1 MKDNKNLDEIEIE
14 QIDLDI
20 DQNYDVSLDISSLD
34 DFGSMPKSSS
44 DASLDEIEVIEDV
57 SEKQDININKEDMQQ
72 SSDSDE
78 DKSVSISND
87 ELDSI
92 LSDATLEEEEGVTV
106 DLGDISEL
114 ESTTTKMD
122 EDIFSK
128 VESIDETSRIDI
140 EEEPTIETESVEILE
155 EISLQEEE
163 STLDESIFTKASE
176 AITTESEIVSRQR
189 VIETSEETLELGS
202 QSDLISISTEDYNK
216 LVEEEQGIPLVD
228 RPEEILDITEEETI
242 SLGEP
247 ISPEEI
253 GISPSEKIEEVELAF
268 EDEKTLEISEE
279 TVISDKILS
288 EDIVEEEQ
296 LQPNS
301 FEEETILESPM
312 EISETGATTVLE
324 EIEKTSEEYKP
335 VTSFDEDIELETE
348 VVMGTEE
355 KRKEFSV
362 MPDEVGVE
370 EIIIEQPQQAEEI
383 LGIGFGED
391 VSKEEEI
398 SLSSETYSEEVISE
412 IGVAEIPTE
421 SEVTAEESIITEER
435 ASVVEEAIDT
445 LPEQDKEDIRKILTY
460 LDKLLE
466 SLPEDKIKEFA
477 SSEYYDLYIRIF
489 DKLKIK

>member
-1 MKDNKNLDEIEIE
+1 MKDDKSLDEIEIE

-20 DQNYDVSLDISSLD
+20 DQNYDISLDISSLD

-44 DASLDEIEVIEDV
+44 DIILDEIEVIEDV
-57 SEKQDININKEDMQQ
+57 SEKQDINISKDTQQ

-78 DKSVSISND
+78 DKYVSISDD

-92 LSDATLEEEEGVTV
+92 LIDATLEEEEGVTV

-128 VESIDETSRIDI
+128 VESIDETVGIAI
-140 EEEPTIETESVEILE
+140 EEKPVTKTESVEILE
-155 EISLQEEE
+155 KTPLQEEE
-163 STLDESIFTKASE
+163 PTLDESIFTKASE
-176 AITTESEIVSRQR
+176 AITIESEIASQQQA
-189 VIETSEETLELGS
+189 IETSKETLELGS

-216 LVEEEQGIPLVD
+216 LVEEERGIPLVD

-268 EDEKTLEISEE
+268 EEEKTLEIPEE

-288 EDIVEEEQ
+288 EDIAAEEQ
-296 LQPNS
+296 LQPTS
-301 FEEETILESPM
+301 FEEEIILDSP
-312 EISETGATTVLE
+312 
-324 EIEKTSEEYKP
+324 
-335 VTSFDEDIELETE
+335 TE
-348 VVMGTEE
+348 VLMSTEE
-355 KRKEFSV
+355 KHKEFSV

-398 SLSSETYSEEVISE
+398 SLSSETYSEEAISE
-412 IGVAEIPTE
+412 IGVAEIPIEPGITTKE
-421 SEVTAEESIITEER
+421 SITTEES
-435 ASVVEEAIDT
+435 ASVVEEATDT
-445 LPEQDKEDIRKILTY
+445 LLEQDKEDIRKILTY